1 MADLT
6 PARSRLES
14 QSNQAPDSLLQGYA
28 FFRGEIVPMP
38 EAKVS
43 IATHALHYGTG
54 VFEGIRAYYHEGE
67 DQLYCLL
74 LKEHYERLLDSCR
87 IIRIN
92 LGYSLDDLCRITLEL
107 LRANNFRTD
116 IYIRPIAYKASLG
129 IGLKLTGLED
139 ALAIYAF
146 PIGEYLDTS
155 KGLHVMVATWTRPED
170 NTMPVRAKLCGAY
183 VNSCLASDDA
193 KLNGFD
199 EAIQLT
205 PDGHVSEGSS
215 CNLFM
220 VRNGKVITTPVTDAI
235 LEGITR
241 RAVLQIARDLGFDT
255 EERRI
260 DRTELYVADELFFVG
275 TGVQVA
281 PITRVDHRPVGD
293 GTAGKITLQI
303 QDSYF
308 KAVRGQDP
316 KYKQWLTPVY

>member
-1 MADLT
+1 MARPK
-6 PARSRLES
+6 PAT
-14 QSNQAPDSLLQGYA
+14 ADSGHASDELMNGYA
-28 FFRGEIVPMP
+28 FFKGQIMPMS
-38 EAKVS
+38 EATVS
-43 IATHALHYGTG
+43 VATHALHYGTG
-54 VFEGIRAYYHEGE
+54 VFEGIRAYYHEEE
-67 DQLYCLL
+67 DQLYCLF
-74 LKEHYERLLDSCR
+74 LKEHFQRLADSCR

-92 LGYSLDDLCRITLEL
+92 TGYTVEEMCQATLEM
-107 LRANNFRTD
+107 LRANNFRSD
-116 IYIRPIAYKASLG
+116 VYIRPIAFKASLG
-129 IGLKLTGLED
+129 IGLKLTGLDD
-139 ALAIYAF
+139 AFAVYAF
-146 PIGEYLDTS
+146 PIGEYLDTT
-155 KGLHVMVATWTRPED
+155 KGLHCTVATWYRPED
-170 NTMPVRAKLCGAY
+170 NIMPVRAKLCGAY

-220 VRNGKVITTPVTDAI
+220 VRKGKVITTPVTDAI
-235 LEGITR
+235 LEGVTR
-241 RAVLQIARDLGFDT
+241 SAILQLARDLGYET

-293 GTAGKITLQI
+293 GRAGKITLHI

-308 KAVRGQDP
+308 KAVRGRDP
-316 KYKQWLTPVY
+316 RYRHWLTPVYER